1 MQVRGGPDGA
11 PASKRAKGTYVVR
24 QTSGFALWLGQGAGG
39 PSADGARCRPT
50 ELLHAHRRSPHA
62 SRTYTADDA
71 PSEAEGGG
79 LSAHYLA
86 EMRKFQSL
94 TGEKT
99 STGGRPLLK

>member
-1 MQVRGGPDGA
+1 M
-11 PASKRAKGTYVVR
+11 
-24 QTSGFALWLGQGAGG
+24 
-39 PSADGARCRPT
+39 
-50 ELLHAHRRSPHA
+50 HAA
-62 SRTYTADDA
+62 EDA
-71 PSEAEGGG
+71 PSEAEGSG